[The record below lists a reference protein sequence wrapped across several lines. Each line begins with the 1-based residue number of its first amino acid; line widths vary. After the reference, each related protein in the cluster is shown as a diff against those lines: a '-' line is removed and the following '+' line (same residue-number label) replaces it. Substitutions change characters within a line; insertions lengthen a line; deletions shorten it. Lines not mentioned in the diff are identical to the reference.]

1 MNRPHLAIKL
11 SVSPIT
17 FETLKELFI
26 RMVENVKQVI
36 QNASK
41 ARETKAESFWGFF
54 CKSCGGTLKQKSV
67 SLSNK

>member
-1 MNRPHLAIKL
+1 
-11 SVSPIT
+11 
-17 FETLKELFI
+17 
-26 RMVENVKQVI
+26 MVENVKQVI

-67 SLSNK
+67 SLSNKWPNCTSLCVGNGEVKIAFILYFKMNK